1 MKKIT
6 TRKFKD
12 GKMKTMKEL
21 IGSYRGYEYKLKIVG
36 YSISDRKVDKP
47 MTRDRKLESPLH
59 TMVHQCGYVRLKPV
73 DYYLP
78 DQTDWIYTDDEVDE
92 WFLYYYGDID
102 DITFDR
108 KDDFSVG
115 NGRWIGIDFAHYQH
129 LINPASYIDVVKALK
144 KIIDTIIK
152 ARQELSKKEAI

>member
-12 GKMKTMKEL
+12 GKMKTMKEFT
-21 IGSYRGYEYKLKIVG
+21 GSYRGYEYKLKILG

-47 MTRDRKLESPLH
+47 MSRNRKLELPLH
-59 TMVHQCGYVRLKPV
+59 VMVHQCGYVRLKPV

-78 DQTDWIYTDDEVDE
+78 KQDDWYDEDDNGV
-92 WFLYYYGDID
+92 FLSSYGDID
-102 DITFDR
+102 EITFDR
-108 KDDFSVG
+108 KDDFYIG

-129 LINPASYIDVVKALK
+129 FVNPASYLDVIKALR

-152 ARQELSKKEAI
+152 ARKEHSKKEVM

>member
-21 IGSYRGYEYKLKIVG
+21 IGSYRGYEYKLRIVG
-36 YSISDRKVDKP
+36 YSFSDRKVEKP
-47 MTRDRKLESPLH
+47 MTRNRKLESPLH

-78 DQTDWIYTDDEVDE
+78 KQDDWYDEDDNGV
-92 WFLYYYGDID
+92 FLSLYEDID
-102 DITFDR
+102 EITFDR
-108 KDDFSVG
+108 VDDFYIG
-115 NGRWIGIDFAHYQH
+115 DGRWIGIDFAHYQH
-129 LINPASYIDVVKALK
+129 FINPASYIDVVKALR

-152 ARQELSKKEAI
+152 AREERIKKEAI

>member
-21 IGSYRGYEYKLKIVG
+21 IGSYRGYEYKLRIIS
-36 YSISDRKVDKP
+36 YSISKRKIYKVDNKVLKV
-47 MTRDRKLESPLH
+47 KLPLSN
-59 TMVHQCGYVRLKPV
+59 MLHQCGYVRLKPV

-78 DQTDWIYTDDEVDE
+78 KQDGWYDEDDNGV
-92 WFLYYYGDID
+92 FLSSYGDID
-102 DITFDR
+102 EITFDR
-108 KDDFSVG
+108 KDDFHIG
-115 NGRWIGIDFAHYQH
+115 NGRWIGIDFAHYKH
-129 LINPASYIDVVKALK
+129 FINPASYLDVIKALR

-152 ARQELSKKEAI
+152 AREEHSRKEVM